1 MTSNWSLC
9 TSGSIINVRVVIRE
23 PKQRLSRSD
32 AVNES
37 ELFRTSLQVPYF
49 REYATRIQASYI
61 NDFPENLGKTTVK
74 ECKKSTSVDVRCSNR
89 INWRTFGT
97 AVATR
102 TLKRL
107 KTGLHFF
114 AVNVGLSR
122 EREVL
127 FNDDFAA
134 VAVVFAKASRRKGR
148 IMERC
153 ESYYSTKRDIY
164 LKVTQ
169 QS

>member
-97 AVATR
+97 AVVTR
-102 TLKRL
+102 TLKSL

-134 VAVVFAKASRRKGR
+134 VAVVVAKASRRKGR
-148 IMERC
+148 IMERS